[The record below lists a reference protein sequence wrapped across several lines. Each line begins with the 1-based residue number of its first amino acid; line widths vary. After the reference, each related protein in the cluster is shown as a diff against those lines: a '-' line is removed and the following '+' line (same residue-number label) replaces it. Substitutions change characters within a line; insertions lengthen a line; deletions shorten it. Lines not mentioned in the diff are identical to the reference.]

1 MKQCLLHVEES
12 LSFAKCYLNLTWRS
26 ITHANAQIQECEMR
40 SNKLYFEYVKV
51 LSENHEDVKIFESI
65 FNS

>member
-1 MKQCLLHVEES
+1 MKQYLLHVEKS
-12 LSFAKCYLNLTWRS
+12 LSFARCYSNLTWRS
-26 ITHANAQIQECEMR
+26 ITHANAQVQECEMR
-40 SNKLYFEYVKV
+40 SNKLYSEYIKA